1 MAPLR
6 AMVRDLLESGAEEP
20 IHFWYG
26 ARAVADAPY
35 VDEMQA
41 LAARYPNFSWQLVL
55 SDERGTEHPSGMVHE
70 VVKERL
76 LQSHPDLQACDF
88 YLCGPPA
95 MLAAML
101 ALLKKLGVKDD
112 RVAFD
117 DFKI

>member
-6 AMVRDLLESGAEEP
+6 AMVRDLLEAGADEP

-26 ARAVADAPY
+26 ARTVADAPY

-41 LAARYPNFSWQLVL
+41 LAARYSNFSWQLVL

-70 VVKERL
+70 VVREGL

-95 MLAAML
+95 MLTAML
-101 ALLKKLGVKDD
+101 ALLKKLGVEDD